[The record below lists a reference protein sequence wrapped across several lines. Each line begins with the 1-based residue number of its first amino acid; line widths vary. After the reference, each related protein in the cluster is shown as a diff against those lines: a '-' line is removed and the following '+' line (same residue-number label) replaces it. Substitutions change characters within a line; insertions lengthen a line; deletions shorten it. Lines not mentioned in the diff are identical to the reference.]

1 MRKFIV
7 SAFLILVACGEE
19 GPPALQVGR
28 VSFHEGQL
36 LGLSETRRATLA
48 NLTAFAL
55 AVADSTTREL
65 GAPLVHRWEGDR
77 LLDILAAELTLE
89 KNSVADAVLEA
100 GYLTD
105 PEYELTVRHVLFFSE
120 RWRTSVEREA
130 AKEKAERALRLL
142 HEGADFAATAAQMS
156 EEPGAEGRQGLLT
169 PGREGAWVDEFW
181 AAASGLEVGQ
191 ISGVTETQYGFHILL
206 LEGRQIV
213 PFEQA
218 RTRVAREVAD
228 RIEDPRAVLEA
239 WVDERSGSLQVRET
253 GESDAEVSQAEAP
266 VLATWD
272 GGRLTEQ
279 DVQAWAATELETA
292 SGYGAAGSPEALAA
306 LAGRI
311 MALSEATARRLSVPE
326 AERAELARLWDDHV
340 YRWSTSLGFRV
351 GMPTSGVHAAALA
364 ALAETGQGAAIARQ
378 DLDERAPLLR
388 ARYPLEVSPAG

>member
-1 MRKFIV
+1 MRKLLV
-7 SAFLILVACGEE
+7 SALLILVACGDEA
-19 GPPALQVGR
+19 PPAIQVGP

-55 AVADSTTREL
+55 AVADSTTGEL
-65 GAPLVHRWEGDR
+65 GAPLVRRWEGDR

-89 KNSVADAVLEA
+89 KNGVADAVLEA
-100 GYLTD
+100 RYLTD

-120 RWRTSVEREA
+120 RWRTSGEREA
-130 AKEKAERALRLL
+130 AKEKAERALQLL

-181 AAASGLEVGQ
+181 AAASALDVGQ

-213 PFEQA
+213 PFEEA

-239 WVDERSGSLQVRET
+239 WVDDPRRSLRVMDAVEP
-253 GESDAEVSQAEAP
+253 DAEAGQVEAP
-266 VLATWD
+266 ALATWD
-272 GGRLTEQ
+272 GGRLSEQ
-279 DVQAWAATELETA
+279 DVLAWATTELETA
-292 SGYGAAGSPEALAA
+292 SGSGAAASPEALAA
-306 LAGRI
+306 LAGRV
-311 MALSEATARRLSVPE
+311 MALNEATRRRLSVPE
-326 AERAELARLWDDHV
+326 EEGAELARAWDDIA
-340 YRWSTSLGFRV
+340 YRWSASLGFSV
-351 GMPTSGVHAAALA
+351 GMPTSGVQAAALA
-364 ALAETGQGAAIARQ
+364 ALAETGQGAAIARKE
-378 DLDERAPLLR
+378 LDERAPLLR
-388 ARYPLEVSPAG
+388 ARYPMEAAPTG